1 MIWKYTPDADHYY
14 NLALIDYERDGW
26 FLHETLR
33 TEPLPEPFPV
43 ITVRYETESKELS
56 PLQRKLVRQG
66 KLTRGDFPSFFA
78 IGVVF
83 SDKALQV
90 LWPLIED
97 SVQVIPLQCEEG
109 RFDLIHVSDVVDCL
123 DLERSVVDYILG
135 GDLISHVEHYEF
147 KDLELLE
154 GKGIFT
160 IQGLRAST
168 FVTDAF
174 KALVEENDL
183 RGLLWEPLP

>member
-1 MIWKYTPDADHYY
+1 MIWKYTPDADQYY
-14 NLALIDYERDGW
+14 NLTLIDYERDGW
-26 FLHETLR
+26 FLHENLR
-33 TEPLPEPFPV
+33 IDAPPEPYPELA
-43 ITVRYETESKELS
+43 VRYETESKELS
-56 PLQRKLVRQG
+56 SLQRGLARQG
-66 KLTRGDFPSFFA
+66 KLNKGDFPSFFA
-78 IGVVF
+78 IGVIF
-83 SDKALQV
+83 SERALQV
-90 LWPLIED
+90 LSPVIQN

-109 RFDLIHVSDVVDCL
+109 RLYLIHVTDVVDCL

-135 GDLISHVEHYEF
+135 GNLISHVEHYEF

-174 KALVEENDL
+174 KDLIEEHDL
-183 RGLLWEPLP
+183 RGLLWETLP

>member
-1 MIWKYTPDADHYY
+1 MIWKYTPDADQYY
-14 NLALIDYERDGW
+14 NLTLIDYERDGW
-26 FLHETLR
+26 FLHENLR
-33 TEPLPEPFPV
+33 IDALPEPYPKLA
-43 ITVRYETESKELS
+43 VRYETESKELS
-56 PLQRKLVRQG
+56 SLQRRLARQG
-66 KLTRGDFPSFFA
+66 KLNKGDFPSFFA
-78 IGVVF
+78 IGVIF
-83 SDKALQV
+83 SEKALQV
-90 LWPLIED
+90 LSPLIQN
-97 SVQVIPLQCEEG
+97 SIQVIPLQCEEG

-174 KALVEENDL
+174 KALVEEHDL